1 MDIYILLL
9 CTSTYAMY
17 SISVLNLLHEVR
29 GTYSLVHR
37 HILEPERD
45 CMLKMGYLASHST
58 MFVLAFSPT
67 REGERECVCVCERE
81 REIILLILYL
91 LLALGS

>member
-1 MDIYILLL
+1 
-9 CTSTYAMY
+9 MY

-45 CMLKMGYLASHST
+45 CMLKMGYLASHSS

-67 REGERECVCVCERE
+67 REGESVCVCV
-81 REIILLILYL
+81 
-91 LLALGS
+91 